1 MSHLQYAPI
10 SVEDDTML
18 NRKIISLFTYGT
30 IGYACGVA
38 VSLFFKN
45 KARIR
50 ALGAGIGAG
59 ISHDFYQGDLF
70 YKKYHLIH
78 GYKHN

>member
-1 MSHLQYAPI
+1 MSLLQYAPI
-10 SVEDDTML
+10 SAEDDTML
-18 NRKIISLFTYGT
+18 NRRIISLFTYGT
-30 IGYACGVA
+30 IGYACGVVA
-38 VSLFFKN
+38 SLLFKN

-70 YKKYHLIH
+70 HKKYHVIH
-78 GYKHN
+78 GYHHH